1 MNQSSRLTPPSA
13 DAAALTPGSTPTPAG
28 PPVTPPW
35 TGQRL
40 LQHPLYNK
48 DQAFTPAE
56 RASLG
61 LEGLLPSA
69 YLSIE
74 QQVTLE
80 LERLR
85 DKPTDLEKYIG
96 LAALQDRN
104 ETLFFRLLVEHLP
117 EMMPIIY
124 TPTVGRACEL
134 YSRIARRPRGLW
146 LTPEASQRIASV
158 LRNAP
163 VTDVRLIV
171 VTDNE
176 RILGLGDQGC
186 GGMGIPVG
194 KLALYTAAAGVHPSQ
209 VLPISLDLGTNN
221 SELLQDPMYL
231 GYRHRR
237 LRGADYDQFIEA
249 FVTAVEEVFPRA
261 VLQWE
266 DFQKNTAFQNL
277 ARYRQRITSFNDDIQ
292 GTAAVSL
299 GGILAA
305 LKHLGGKLENQRI
318 VYAGSG
324 SAGLGISSL
333 IRIKMAQEG
342 MSPSQIRRSQIF
354 LDSNGLL
361 HCGRDVGGDSD
372 KEEVALREED
382 MAHFG
387 FDQAGADLLEVV
399 RRVKPT
405 ILLGTAAQAGVFTEE
420 IVREMAKHT
429 ERPLI
434 LPLSNPTSK
443 AECTP
448 AEAIAWSEGRAI
460 VATGSPFAP
469 VEYQGKTYVIGQANN
484 VYIFPGVGLGCI
496 VAEARVIPDS
506 MFLRAAEVLA
516 ECVDA
521 ARFASGAVYPPLT
534 TMRQVSHG
542 IACAV
547 IREAMLLHIG
557 RRLDD
562 AVVEATV
569 AAAMWFPAYSTY
581 TA

>member
-1 MNQSSRLTPPSA
+1 M
-13 DAAALTPGSTPTPAG
+13 
-28 PPVTPPW
+28 
-35 TGQRL
+35 
-40 LQHPLYNK
+40 
-48 DQAFTPAE
+48 
-56 RASLG
+56 
-61 LEGLLPSA
+61 
-69 YLSIE
+69 
-74 QQVTLE
+74 
-80 LERLR
+80 
-85 DKPTDLEKYIG
+85 
-96 LAALQDRN
+96 
-104 ETLFFRLLVEHLP
+104 
-117 EMMPIIY
+117 
-124 TPTVGRACEL
+124 
-134 YSRIARRPRGLW
+134 
-146 LTPEASQRIASV
+146 
-158 LRNAP
+158 
-163 VTDVRLIV
+163 
-171 VTDNE
+171 
-176 RILGLGDQGC
+176 
-186 GGMGIPVG
+186 
-194 KLALYTAAAGVHPSQ
+194 
-209 VLPISLDLGTNN
+209 
-221 SELLQDPMYL
+221 
-231 GYRHRR
+231 
-237 LRGADYDQFIEA
+237 
-249 FVTAVEEVFPRA
+249 
-261 VLQWE
+261 
-266 DFQKNTAFQNL
+266 
-277 ARYRQRITSFNDDIQ
+277 
-292 GTAAVSL
+292 SL

-305 LKHLGGKLENQRI
+305 LKHLGGKLEDQRI

-342 MSPSQIRRSQIF
+342 MSPSQIRRSQVF

-361 HCGRDVGGDSD
+361 HCGRDLGGDSD

-420 IVREMAKHT
+420 VVREMAKHT

-469 VEYQGKTYVIGQANN
+469 VEYQGQTYVIGQANN

-521 ARFASGAVYPPLT
+521 TRFASGAVYPPLT
-534 TMRQVSHG
+534 TMRQVSHS

-547 IREAMLLHIG
+547 IREAMLLHVG

-569 AAAMWFPAYSTY
+569 AAAMWFPTYSTY